1 MILAYHNK
9 KVALREKASAPLSD
23 TAIRKEKKRK
33 ESSSSSSST
42 PPKPPKKQKKNLVAT
57 FGAVPPGTAF
67 FKPASAPVLLVKQPA
82 KALSTPKVYG
92 APASKVASV
101 FLLLC
106 LFFLAFCHIFLCL
119 VIYSYV
125 LAYILTFCR
134 IFLRFVCYSCVFVCV
149 NIRFVCYSYVLLFYV
164 CTYIRVSARLMG
176 IMVTSK

>member
-1 MILAYHNK
+1 
-9 KVALREKASAPLSD
+9 
-23 TAIRKEKKRK
+23 
-33 ESSSSSSST
+33 
-42 PPKPPKKQKKNLVAT
+42 VAT

-67 FKPASAPVLLVKQPA
+67 FKPVTTSTSAARNKSSSSSKQPA

-176 IMVTSK
+176 